1 MPHNPPVPLHQCS
14 KVFQVSHSVSSS
26 SAPYRLNDALARNIS
41 GLESVLLLRRK
52 KEIKGIEIKR
62 SAPRRT
68 ADALRRHAADAV
80 KSLFPD
86 RRKDLPFSL
95 NVFGM
100 GFDLSQMEQADLIHL
115 HWIGGRT
122 LDFSRLGRIR
132 RPLVHTLHDLFACT
146 AGCHCPLECTG
157 FHEGCRGKCP
167 QLGTPRLFPGLP
179 AWLFDRKKKAF
190 GSIRSLTLVTPSRWL
205 RQQVEKSCMFP
216 GRRIVQIYNPVD
228 TEIFHPAE
236 DRQAKRKQMGINPEA
251 FVIACGATGLFNPVK
266 GGRFIPLILDELHRR
281 GHRNIHLILFG
292 SQEKSPNFPYACT
305 SMGFITDARELAA
318 LYSTADIFLN
328 PSLQDVLPN
337 VALESISCKTPS
349 VTFRTGGIP
358 EVVLD
363 GLTGLIA
370 DQGDVRAMANHCE
383 RLMLDRKLLH
393 SLAEEGRKHAERV
406 FSYSV
411 IAERHAKLY
420 EETLREFHA
429 RKTENN

>member
-1 MPHNPPVPLHQCS
+1 IN
-14 KVFQVSHSVSSS
+14 
-26 SAPYRLNDALARNIS
+26 R
-41 GLESVLLLRRK
+41 
-52 KEIKGIEIKR
+52 IEIPR